1 MEGEKLLSAALDAGA
16 EVESLFV
23 APDGRASKAVVRL
36 LDRAATVGI
45 RAFDLAPGVLDRV
58 ADTVTPQPLL
68 GVVRMPRA
76 PSEDLLVAGFVVVC
90 VDVRDPGNAGAVIRV
105 ADAAG
110 AHAVVCCEGT
120 VDPFNPKTVRASAGT
135 VLHVPLV
142 VGGEPEEILDGLGH
156 RGVYRLA
163 AVAHGGTAH
172 TDVELVS
179 PLALVLGNEGA
190 GLPNRLSESVDA
202 LVTVPMAG
210 KAESLNVASAAAV
223 LCFEL
228 ARRCPKL
235 PSRSNLPLMETAT

>member
-1 MEGEKLLSAALDAGA
+1 MEGEKLLSAALDAEA

-23 APDGRASKAVVRL
+23 APEGRASKAVGRL
-36 LDRAATVGI
+36 LDRAGSIGI
-45 RAFDLAPGVLDRV
+45 RAFELAPGVLERV
-58 ADTVTPQPLL
+58 ADTVTPQPVL

-76 PSEDLLVAGFVVVC
+76 PFEGLSIAGFVVVC

-110 AHAVVCCEGT
+110 ADAVVCCEGT

>member
-1 MEGEKLLSAALDAGA
+1 
-16 EVESLFV
+16 
-23 APDGRASKAVVRL
+23 
-36 LDRAATVGI
+36 
-45 RAFDLAPGVLDRV
+45 
-58 ADTVTPQPLL
+58 
-68 GVVRMPRA
+68 
-76 PSEDLLVAGFVVVC
+76 
-90 VDVRDPGNAGAVIRV
+90 
-105 ADAAG
+105 
-110 AHAVVCCEGT
+110 
-120 VDPFNPKTVRASAGT
+120 
-135 VLHVPLV
+135 
-142 VGGEPEEILDGLGH
+142 
-156 RGVYRLA
+156 
-163 AVAHGGTAH
+163 VAHGGTAH